1 MQLRPQRR
9 SPQMVYNEIQN
20 IIQRKRTLQGRNKE
34 FFNRRKVSWK
44 KGT

>member
-34 FFNRRKVSWK
+34 FFNRRKVSWN